1 MFAKKNLIA
10 VAALATLAVSA
21 QAQSSVT
28 LYGNLDVGLT
38 SVKEKT
44 AGNSKT
50 TNGVTSSILTES
62 FFGLKGQEDLGGGL
76 KAIFKL
82 EAPVAVDTGKADTE
96 LFSKNAYVGLAGDFG
111 TVKLGRQES
120 LFKTEAA
127 AFDAFGVSG
136 TLAVSQLFIN
146 KAGATALG
154 GSWQNAVGYT
164 SPSLSGLTL
173 SAQHSSKEGGKSVN
187 PTDVNGGAT
196 AAAAN
201 YAAGALGLSAV
212 YGDVRSTNAS
222 VATSQQQAWLLG
234 ASYDFGVV
242 KAFAQ
247 YGQNKAENAAGA
259 ETGKDKFYQLGAV
272 VPVTQAGAVH
282 AAYGQIKNDNAAA
295 ADSKSRKFSLAYHH
309 TLSKRTGVY
318 AGLAY
323 TKAEVGTAE
332 TKTTAIAAG
341 LRHAF

>member
-28 LYGNLDVGLT
+28 LYGNVDAGLT
-38 SVKEKT
+38 YSKVKQ
-44 AGNSKT
+44 AGNSTST
-50 TNGVTSSILTES
+50 TGVTSSILTES

-82 EAPVAVDTGKADTE
+82 ESFIDVDTGATTAGN
-96 LFSKNAYVGLAGDFG
+96 FFGKNAYVGLAGDFG
-111 TVKLGRQES
+111 TVKLGNQES

-127 AFDAFGVSG
+127 AFDAFGSSRLLAASN
-136 TLAVSQLFIN
+136 TLFV
-146 KAGATALG
+146 GVTALG
-154 GSWQNAVGYT
+154 GSWQNTIGYT
-164 SPSLSGLTL
+164 SPNLNGLTL
-173 SAQHSSKEGGKSVN
+173 SAQHSARETNAGKSAA
-187 PTDVNGGAT
+187 TVNGGGT
-196 AAAAN
+196 AVAAN
-201 YAAGALGLSAV
+201 YSAGALGLSAV
-212 YGDVRSTNAS
+212 YGDVRNTAGAAGAEQNK
-222 VATSQQQAWLLG
+222 AWLLG

-247 YGQNKAENAAGA
+247 YGQNKLEDNAGA
-259 ETGKDKFYQLGAV
+259 DDGKDKFFQVGAV

-282 AAYGQIKNDNAAA
+282 AAYGQLKGD
-295 ADSKSRKFSLAYHH
+295 DDKDRQFSLAYHH

-318 AGLAY
+318 AGVTYSKYEEQGSADI
-323 TKAEVGTAE
+323 
-332 TKTTAIAAG
+332 KTTTIGAG

>member
-28 LYGNLDVGLT
+28 LYGNLDVAVTYNKFKVDGG
-38 SVKEKT
+38 SSE
-44 AGNSKT
+44 T
-50 TNGVTSSILTES
+50 TTGVDSSILTES

-76 KAIFKL
+76 KAVFKL
-82 EAPVAVDTGKADTE
+82 ESFVNVDTGSAGE
-96 LFSKNAYVGLAGDFG
+96 GNFWGKNAYVGLAGDFG
-111 TVKLGRQES
+111 TVKLGNQES

-127 AFDAFGVSG
+127 AFDAFGVSPV
-136 TLAVSQLFIN
+136 LAVSKLFVGN
-146 KAGATALG
+146 TLG
-154 GSWQNAVGYT
+154 GSWQNTIGYT
-164 SPSLSGLTL
+164 SPNLSGLTV
-173 SAQHSSKEGGKSVN
+173 SAQHSAREGNAVSGAN
-187 PTDVNGGAT
+187 AVNGGAT
-196 AAAAN
+196 AVAAN
-201 YAAGALGLSAV
+201 YTAGALGLSAV
-212 YGDVRSTNAS
+212 YGDVRSTNATLA
-222 VATSQQQAWLLG
+222 ATQQQAWLLG

-247 YGQNKAENAAGA
+247 YGQNKAENATGA

-272 VPVTQAGAVH
+272 VPVTQAGALH
-282 AAYGQIKNDNAAA
+282 AAYGQNKNDI
-295 ADSKSRKFSLAYHH
+295 ADSESRKFSLAYHH